1 MIQTIRR
8 AIDTKGNLRIPAR
21 DLAPRVNLYAAG
33 LTPLAAIEVMIEIEQ
48 ELRIV
53 FPDQM
58 LVRDSVASIEKI
70 ASCLPYRAGYGASS
84 VDRLCPQRMRDADD
98 GEFAEWHADARD
110 HRRTSL
116 RLDQVMDKPG
126 RRRDEGPRQS
136 RGRVQPGRARLQS
149 TASFQHPWRRPM
161 IAAVRV

>member
-1 MIQTIRR
+1 MVSHGSQPNTGVVPKAGRGTMIQTIRR

-70 ASCLPYRAGYGASS
+70 ASCLSEVLADGA
-84 VDRLCPQRMRDADD
+84 
-98 GEFAEWHADARD
+98 
-110 HRRTSL
+110 
-116 RLDQVMDKPG
+116 
-126 RRRDEGPRQS
+126 
-136 RGRVQPGRARLQS
+136 QPL
-149 TASFQHPWRRPM
+149 
-161 IAAVRV
+161 AAAYAKAA

>member
-58 LVRDSVASIEKI
+58 LVRDSVASIKKI
-70 ASCLPYRAGYGASS
+70 ASCLSEVLADGA
-84 VDRLCPQRMRDADD
+84 
-98 GEFAEWHADARD
+98 
-110 HRRTSL
+110 
-116 RLDQVMDKPG
+116 
-126 RRRDEGPRQS
+126 
-136 RGRVQPGRARLQS
+136 QPL
-149 TASFQHPWRRPM
+149 
-161 IAAVRV
+161 AAAYAKAA